1 MIQTAKH
8 PFELLAQYLDYPR
21 EGQTEQLRAALPEL
35 ESCSGAAA
43 TKLGVFLEQAEAIA
57 VTDREELFTRTFDI
71 NPACTLEL
79 GWVLYGQDYA
89 RGAFLVKMRQMLN
102 AHEIKE
108 SGELPDHLTHVL
120 QLLSRLPESIA
131 LPFVAEEVMPGLA
144 KMREGFKDEEN
155 PYAGVLE
162 AIWIV
167 LTEKYE
173 SQAGPTTETAP

>member
-8 PFELLAQYLDYPR
+8 PFELLAQYLDYPHA
-21 EGQTEQLRAALPEL
+21 GQAEQLRAALPEL
-35 ESCSGAAA
+35 ESCSPAAGARL
-43 TKLGVFLEQAEAIA
+43 TLFLDHAEASA

-102 AHEIKE
+102 EHEIQE

-120 QLLSRLPESIA
+120 QLLSRLPEA
-131 LPFVAEEVMPGLA
+131 VARPFVAEEVMPGLM

-162 AIWIV
+162 AIWIL

-173 SQAGPTTETAP
+173 SQAGPAAETAP

>member
-8 PFELLAQYLDYPR
+8 PFELLSQYLDYPQ
-21 EGQTEQLRAALPEL
+21 EGQIEILRAGLPEL
-35 ESCSGAAA
+35 ENCSDAAGA
-43 TKLGVFLEQAEAIA
+43 KLRAFLEQAEAIA

-102 AHEIKE
+102 EHEIRE

-120 QLLSRLPESIA
+120 QLLSRLPEAVA

-144 KMREGFKDEEN
+144 KMREGFKDDEN

-173 SQAGPTTETAP
+173 PQAGPAAETAP